1 MGDTSP
7 VRTSLI
13 PSHSIHPSH
22 LLFHRSLITISPH
35 SDPPSCVLS
44 APPLLLLFFPFT
56 SPPSPTLSTFSLPM
70 GRAAEIRPCPNL
82 VAPGRGKRTVASQCH
97 CVVLDSGRR
106 GWADSLW
113 QPAVAVVSPVTTHWR
128 VKEAVDRASTETQR
142 RTYLKGGRQ
151 RKSCRSV
158 TDVTP
163 GIQWECGESFK
174 QFQVCVGD
182 WHVNNCQ
189 LITAATPLNHFKQ

>member
-1 MGDTSP
+1 MCFVGAFSKCAHVCVFVCKKKFYPMIFIHDCIMGDTSP

-56 SPPSPTLSTFSLPM
+56 SPPSPTLSTSSLPM

-82 VAPGRGKRTVASQCH
+82 VAPGRGKRTAASQC
-97 CVVLDSGRR
+97 
-106 GWADSLW
+106 
-113 QPAVAVVSPVTTHWR
+113 PA
-128 VKEAVDRASTETQR
+128 
-142 RTYLKGGRQ
+142 
-151 RKSCRSV
+151 
-158 TDVTP
+158 
-163 GIQWECGESFK
+163 
-174 QFQVCVGD
+174 
-182 WHVNNCQ
+182 
-189 LITAATPLNHFKQ
+189 TAWF